1 MYSDFSICKTP
12 KTDKV
17 TDPSLVY
24 NSCHCFIQPTVNETH
39 RRQIRKLTSYRNK
52 SKRFSVIQNGLILD
66 LLLFHLFNQKHIE
79 EMNVYFMSLFFA
91 RNVTCLIR
99 NYSIIIR
106 MRRKYFFIIY
116 IVTIST
122 GIIIEKYRFSRNQA
136 PWKNH
141 S

>member
-1 MYSDFSICKTP
+1 MCCIATTTITFNFDLELS
-12 KTDKV
+12 
-17 TDPSLVY
+17 
-24 NSCHCFIQPTVNETH
+24 
-39 RRQIRKLTSYRNK
+39 NK
-52 SKRFSVIQNGLILD
+52 SSAL
-66 LLLFHLFNQKHIE
+66 
-79 EMNVYFMSLFFA
+79 NVYFMSLFFA
-91 RNVTCLIR
+91 GNVTCLIR

-122 GIIIEKYRFSRNQA
+122 GIIIEKYRLSRNQA

>member
-12 KTDKV
+12 KTDRV
-17 TDPSLVY
+17 TNPSLVY
-24 NSCHCFIQPTVNETH
+24 NSCHCATINETH

-52 SKRFSVIQNGLILD
+52 SKRSSVIQNGLILD

-91 RNVTCLIR
+91 GNVTCLIR

-122 GIIIEKYRFSRNQA
+122 GIIIEKHRLSRNQA